1 MIYIYIER
9 ERERDTCT
17 HKYICLCEIFKFSN
31 FFDFLQYIYMQHLLL
46 FTACGAR
53 KVPLKRESSVE
64 SDGNKVGRVVGGQD
78 AQKGAWPWIASLR
91 WLGGHVCGATL
102 IDREWLITAAH
113 CVYG

>member
-1 MIYIYIER
+1 MHSHTNIYVCVR
-9 ERERDTCT
+9 F
-17 HKYICLCEIFKFSN
+17 LSFLNFLIFYN
-31 FFDFLQYIYMQHLLL
+31 IHMQHLLL

-53 KVPLKRESSVE
+53 KVPLKRESSEE